1 MKIEKLD
8 RIVMYVENIDEA
20 KERFSKLLGITFEE
34 IPAEGVEPAMLE
46 PGPKAL
52 ELAANQPPPEL
63 NSPPPEPRERVRVAI
78 SPAGLELMEGDIS
91 TMPGQTEGIRCM
103 HFKVSDYEGAKAEMA
118 EKGVPLLTDITL
130 GKLREAIYHP
140 DDLHGAMM
148 GLVWYPTATAME
160 AIKTKG
166 T

>member
-1 MKIEKLD
+1 MNIEKLD

-20 KERFSKLLGITFEE
+20 KERFSRLLGITFEE
-34 IPAEGVEPAMLE
+34 IPAEGVEPAKLE

-52 ELAANQPPPEL
+52 ALAANQPPPE
-63 NSPPPEPRERVRVAI
+63 PRDRIRVAI
-78 SPAGLELMEGDIS
+78 SPSGLELMEGDIS
-91 TMPGQTEGIRCM
+91 TMPGQTEGIRCF
-103 HFKVSDYEGAKAEMA
+103 HFKVSDYEGAKAEM
-118 EKGVPLLTDITL
+118 EKKGVPLLTDITL

-166 T
+166 

>member
-34 IPAEGVEPAMLE
+34 IPAEGVEPAKLE

-52 ELAANQPPPEL
+52 ELAANQPPPE
-63 NSPPPEPRERVRVAI
+63 PRGRVRVAI

-103 HFKVSDYEGAKAEMA
+103 HFKVSDYEEAKAEME

>member
-8 RIVMYVENIDEA
+8 RIVMYVKDIDEA
-20 KERFSKLLGITFEE
+20 KERFSRLLNITFEE
-34 IPAEGVEPAMLE
+34 IPTEGVEPARLE

-52 ELAANQPPPEL
+52 ELAADQP
-63 NSPPPEPRERVRVAI
+63 SQMAREAPRVAI
-78 SPAGLELMEGDIS
+78 SPSGLELMEGDIA
-91 TMPGQTEGIRCM
+91 TMPGQTEGIRCF
-103 HFKVSDYEGAKAEMA
+103 HFKVSDYEGAKAEM
-118 EKGVPLLTDITL
+118 EERGIPLLTDITL

-140 DDLHGAMM
+140 DDLNGAMM

-166 T
+166 D